1 MRRRA
6 SSPSESKRH
15 AGCTFILGRLD
26 RHPVARGAG
35 GLSFRLEGAPPSEEF
50 PFIQESELWRSYF
63 CRKGG
68 LILEWAGHRR
78 LSLSADQ
85 VLFLPVRTE
94 AYRGQFASESFYGTL
109 VRMEAKAA
117 WSALRAMHSDLGESI
132 SRAWNDPCMLKAALW
147 SEALFSALD
156 YMQPGHIM
164 EITMSSRR
172 WRFCSCSMHSERG
185 WPYLQACDYHTHS
198 QIETIR
204 EIQKILGGAPGERLT
219 IQMLSQQFRIS
230 GTALK
235 SCFRQVYGV
244 PIHQYLLEQRM
255 AQAAELLTTTTQSVL
270 QISTAV
276 GYSSVSQ
283 FGIAFKQRY
292 HMSPSQFR
300 RNANKNP
307 FATVFVRNG

>member
-1 MRRRA
+1 M
-6 SSPSESKRH
+6 
-15 AGCTFILGRLD
+15 LD
-26 RHPVARGAG
+26 AL
-35 GLSFRLEGAPPSEEF
+35 LSWDGWTVTQLPAEQAAIFRLEGAPPSEEF
-50 PFIQESELWRSYF
+50 PFIQESEALEILF

-94 AYRGQFASESFYGTL
+94 AYRGQFASESFYGAL
-109 VRMEAKAA
+109 IRMEAKAA

-132 SRAWNDPCMLKAALW
+132 SRAWNDPCMLKAA
-147 SEALFSALD
+147 ALD
-156 YMQPGHIM
+156 YMQPGHIGDYYVIKAL
-164 EITMSSRR
+164 EVLFLLHAQR
-172 WRFCSCSMHSERG
+172 EG
-185 WPYLQACDYHTHS
+185 LALPPQCDYHTHS

-204 EIQKILGGAPGERLT
+204 EIQKYLVGHLDERLT
-219 IQMLSQQFRIS
+219 IQILSQQFRIS

-255 AQAAELLTTTTQSVL
+255 AQAAELLATTTQSVL

-292 HMSPSQFR
+292 HMPPSQFR

>member
-1 MRRRA
+1 M
-6 SSPSESKRH
+6 
-15 AGCTFILGRLD
+15 LD
-26 RHPVARGAG
+26 AL
-35 GLSFRLEGAPPSEEF
+35 LSWDGWTVTQLPAEQAAIFRLEGAPPSEEF
-50 PFIQESELWRSYF
+50 PFIQESEALEILF

-156 YMQPGHIM
+156 YMQPGHIGDYYVIKAL
-164 EITMSSRR
+164 EVFLLHAQR
-172 WRFCSCSMHSERG
+172 EG
-185 WPYLQACDYHTHS
+185 LALPPQCDYHTHS

-204 EIQKILGGAPGERLT
+204 EIQKYLVGHLDERLT

>member
-1 MRRRA
+1 MHFYPGTAGPSPSCPRSRRA
-6 SSPSESKRH
+6 
-15 AGCTFILGRLD
+15 I
-26 RHPVARGAG
+26 
-35 GLSFRLEGAPPSEEF
+35 FRLEGAPPSEEF
-50 PFIQESELWRSYF
+50 PFIQESEALEILF

-94 AYRGQFASESFYGTL
+94 AYRGQFASESFYGAL
-109 VRMEAKAA
+109 IRMEAKAA

-156 YMQPGHIM
+156 YMQPGHIGDYYVIKAL
-164 EITMSSRR
+164 EVLFLLHAQR
-172 WRFCSCSMHSERG
+172 EG
-185 WPYLQACDYHTHS
+185 LALPPQCDYHTHS

-204 EIQKILGGAPGERLT
+204 EIQKYLVGHLDERLT
-219 IQMLSQQFRIS
+219 IQILSQQFRIS

-255 AQAAELLTTTTQSVL
+255 AQAAELLATTTQSVL

-292 HMSPSQFR
+292 HMPPSQFR

>member
-1 MRRRA
+1 MHFYPGTA
-6 SSPSESKRH
+6 GPSPSCPRSR
-15 AGCTFILGRLD
+15 RLSSD
-26 RHPVARGAG
+26 WREP
-35 GLSFRLEGAPPSEEF
+35 PPSEEF
-50 PFIQESELWRSYF
+50 PFIQESEALEILF

-156 YMQPGHIM
+156 YMQPWDIS

-185 WPYLQACDYHTHS
+185 WPYLRS
-198 QIETIR
+198 VITIH
-204 EIQKILGGAPGERLT
+204 IVRLKPYAR
-219 IQMLSQQFRIS
+219 FRNTWW
-230 GTALK
+230 GTW
-235 SCFRQVYGV
+235 
-244 PIHQYLLEQRM
+244 
-255 AQAAELLTTTTQSVL
+255 
-270 QISTAV
+270 
-276 GYSSVSQ
+276 
-283 FGIAFKQRY
+283 
-292 HMSPSQFR
+292 MSD
-300 RNANKNP
+300 
-307 FATVFVRNG
+307 

>member
-1 MRRRA
+1 MRTPCAVRSPPQAIRSFPSSRPPMRRRA

-35 GLSFRLEGAPPSEEF
+35 GYLPTGGSTPSEEF
-50 PFIQESELWRSYF
+50 PFIQESEALEILF

-147 SEALFSALD
+147 SEALFSALTICSRD
-156 YMQPGHIM
+156 IS

-172 WRFCSCSMHSERG
+172 WRFCSCSMHSERAG
-185 WPYLQACDYHTHS
+185 
-198 QIETIR
+198 
-204 EIQKILGGAPGERLT
+204 LT
-219 IQMLSQQFRIS
+219 S
-230 GTALK
+230 
-235 SCFRQVYGV
+235 
-244 PIHQYLLEQRM
+244 
-255 AQAAELLTTTTQSVL
+255 
-270 QISTAV
+270 AV
-276 GYSSVSQ
+276 
-283 FGIAFKQRY
+283 
-292 HMSPSQFR
+292 
-300 RNANKNP
+300 
-307 FATVFVRNG
+307 

>member
-1 MRRRA
+1 M
-6 SSPSESKRH
+6 
-15 AGCTFILGRLD
+15 LD
-26 RHPVARGAG
+26 AL
-35 GLSFRLEGAPPSEEF
+35 LSWDGWTVTQLPAEQAAIFRLEGAPPSEEF
-50 PFIQESELWRSYF
+50 PFIQESEALEILF

-94 AYRGQFASESFYGTL
+94 AYRGQFASESFYDGTL

-156 YMQPGHIM
+156 YMQPGHIGDYYVIKAL
-164 EITMSSRR
+164 EVLFLLHAQR
-172 WRFCSCSMHSERG
+172 EG
-185 WPYLQACDYHTHS
+185 LALPPQCDYHTHS

-204 EIQKILGGAPGERLT
+204 EIQKYLVGHLDERLT

>member
-1 MRRRA
+1 M
-6 SSPSESKRH
+6 
-15 AGCTFILGRLD
+15 LD
-26 RHPVARGAG
+26 AL
-35 GLSFRLEGAPPSEEF
+35 LSWDGWTVTQLPAEQAAIFRLEGAPPSEEF
-50 PFIQESELWRSYF
+50 PFIQESEALEILF

-156 YMQPGHIM
+156 YMQPGHIGDYYVIKAL
-164 EITMSSRR
+164 EVLFLLHAQR
-172 WRFCSCSMHSERG
+172 EG
-185 WPYLQACDYHTHS
+185 LALPPQCDYHTHS

-204 EIQKILGGAPGERLT
+204 EIQKYLVGHLDERLT
-219 IQMLSQQFRIS
+219 IPSGVWS
-230 GTALK
+230 PDSPVSPGTAHGPGRGTPHYYDPERAPDLY
-235 SCFRQVYGV
+235 SSRIFQRQPVRHRV
-244 PIHQYLLEQRM
+244 
-255 AQAAELLTTTTQSVL
+255 QAALPYASLP
-270 QISTAV
+270 ISTEC
-276 GYSSVSQ
+276 
-283 FGIAFKQRY
+283 K
-292 HMSPSQFR
+292 
-300 RNANKNP
+300 
-307 FATVFVRNG
+307 